1 VSEEVAE
8 METKER
14 ILIIEDR
21 EEVISFLTDAIL
33 HPEGYETL
41 TAQDGQE
48 GIRQAVEEQPDLILL
63 NLDLPGV
70 SGMDVLYAVHEMDS
84 PISVALIVLD
94 GPNEVTV
101 EAFRLGVKSCIVDL
115 TKPQQ
120 VLEAIENALRET
132 RLRRAKRLL
141 TEELMSTNRRLDQRV
156 QELAVLYGITQ
167 AMTSVPELQTL
178 LSRVVDASVFLTTA
192 EEGMLFLMDE
202 ETGELYLRAARG
214 AGETRTRVLLVPA
227 ADSLIAQ
234 VVRTGGPLRIGSPD
248 ARLGFSVKTGYVV
261 NSLLYV
267 PLKLREEVKGV
278 LGVSN
283 RVSTRAFTRIDQR
296 RLALLADH
304 AVIALENARLYG
316 SMDGRASDTMKE
328 TLASMSRYAYEPLKA
343 FATNTYALKAG
354 IRRGDIS
361 CTDDS
366 LHRLL
371 SSMERRIEQ
380 MASLTEIL
388 DKLASPESTVEDW
401 TRAKEKFQ
409 KLEAE

>member
-1 VSEEVAE
+1 
-8 METKER
+8 
-14 ILIIEDR
+14 
-21 EEVISFLTDAIL
+21 
-33 HPEGYETL
+33 
-41 TAQDGQE
+41 
-48 GIRQAVEEQPDLILL
+48 
-63 NLDLPGV
+63 
-70 SGMDVLYAVHEMDS
+70 MDVLYAVHEMDS

-94 GPNEVTV
+94 GPNEVRV